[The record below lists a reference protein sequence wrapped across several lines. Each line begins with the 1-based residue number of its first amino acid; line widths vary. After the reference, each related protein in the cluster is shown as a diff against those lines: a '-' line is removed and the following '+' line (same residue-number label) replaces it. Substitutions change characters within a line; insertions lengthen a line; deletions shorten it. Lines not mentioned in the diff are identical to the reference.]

1 MKKIIIIIITVL
13 FASFGFAQETLKLNG
28 NEFKISD
35 TEYFI
40 KSKASSK
47 ILQNKYSV
55 SNITKISNNEFII
68 KTNYF
73 KKNKQKITQQNDFQK
88 VEPVLIYK
96 DGIRQIC
103 NGEIILQTEGSQD
116 ISKLFKNY
124 KIEVNPNKLVDNQY
138 LIKFENLDTFA
149 IFELIRKF
157 QNNKKIEFIE
167 PNFIRLLKPHTN
179 DPYFGSQWAINNQ
192 GYLNGIVDADMD
204 VDDAWSIST
213 GLNIKV
219 AVIDEGVD
227 LSHPDLVPNLISGYD
242 ATGNNSNGAPN
253 INNNDA
259 HGTNCAGIIGAVA
272 NNNTGIAG
280 VAYEA
285 KIMPIRIAYNNNY
298 PLGDQRRH
306 WITNDNWISNGI
318 NWAWQNGADIL
329 SNSWGG
335 GSPSKA
341 ISTAINNAVNN
352 GRNGKGCIVLF
363 SSGNRNNDSVSYP
376 SSLNNVISVGASSM
390 CDERKSP
397 ASCDGETWW
406 GSNYGNGLDVVAPGV
421 KIYATDIS
429 GYSGYTLNDYYS
441 HFNGT
446 SSACPQVAG
455 VSALIL
461 AVNPELTYNQVR
473 EILEGTTDKVSNY
486 NYSNSSSHPNGSW
499 NNEVGYGRVNAYNAV
514 SEALDY
520 AQILGENT
528 GCNNTTYNIVGI
540 PNNVSV
546 NWVVSSNLQIIGNTN
561 LTVTVN
567 PINSNISDN
576 GYIEAHFE
584 GKVKRKNIWVGKS
597 QKTQTKIGSCYEP
610 IYKISA
616 TYPDRA
622 LEFKVV
628 HNGNTQYYNG
638 STHYEVS
645 SDDYNLQD
653 GQSTMIYVNI
663 RNNCGWSQTYPVVI
677 YKPTLCDC
685 GYNNP
690 SCGGSDG
697 PPTLLD
703 AGVSNKINIYPNPT
717 KNLIHIAFGINKVKS
732 IRIISSSGR
741 IIDVIIPKDNVI
753 HYDVSKYT
761 NGLYIMEFI
770 SETETTFK
778 KIIINH

>member
-1 MKKIIIIIITVL
+1 
-13 FASFGFAQETLKLNG
+13 
-28 NEFKISD
+28 
-35 TEYFI
+35 
-40 KSKASSK
+40 
-47 ILQNKYSV
+47 
-55 SNITKISNNEFII
+55 
-68 KTNYF
+68 
-73 KKNKQKITQQNDFQK
+73 
-88 VEPVLIYK
+88 
-96 DGIRQIC
+96 
-103 NGEIILQTEGSQD
+103 
-116 ISKLFKNY
+116 
-124 KIEVNPNKLVDNQY
+124 
-138 LIKFENLDTFA
+138 
-149 IFELIRKF
+149 
-157 QNNKKIEFIE
+157 
-167 PNFIRLLKPHTN
+167 
-179 DPYFGSQWAINNQ
+179 
-192 GYLNGIVDADMD
+192 
-204 VDDAWSIST
+204 
-213 GLNIKV
+213 
-219 AVIDEGVD
+219 
-227 LSHPDLVPNLISGYD
+227 
-242 ATGNNSNGAPN
+242 
-253 INNNDA
+253 
-259 HGTNCAGIIGAVA
+259 
-272 NNNTGIAG
+272 
-280 VAYEA
+280 
-285 KIMPIRIAYNNNY
+285 
-298 PLGDQRRH
+298 
-306 WITNDNWISNGI
+306 
-318 NWAWQNGADIL
+318 
-329 SNSWGG
+329 
-335 GSPSKA
+335 
-341 ISTAINNAVNN
+341 
-352 GRNGKGCIVLF
+352 
-363 SSGNRNNDSVSYP
+363 
-376 SSLNNVISVGASSM
+376 M

-461 AVNPELTYNQVR
+461 AVNPELTYYQVR
-473 EILEGTTDKVSNY
+473 EILEGTTDKVPNY
-486 NYSNSSSHPNGSW
+486 DYSNGSSHPNGSW
-499 NNEVGYGRVNAYNAV
+499 NNEVGYGRINAYNAV
-514 SEALDY
+514 SETLNY

-528 GCNNTTYNIVGI
+528 GCNNSTYNIVGI

-546 NWVVSSNLQIIGNTN
+546 NWVVSSNLQIVGNTN
-561 LTVTVN
+561 STVTVN
-567 PINSNISDN
+567 PINTNVSSS

-622 LEFKVV
+622 LEFKIV

-638 STHYEVS
+638 SMHYEFS

-703 AGVSNKINIYPNPT
+703 AGVLDKINVYPNPT
-717 KNLIHIAFGINKVKS
+717 KNLIHINFGINKVKS

-741 IIDVIIPKDNVI
+741 IIDAIIPKDNVI
-753 HYDVSKYT
+753 HYDVSKYA
-761 NGLYIMEFI
+761 NGLYIMEFV